1 MGGGVSSPPAAP
13 PCAAVGVSRPP
24 APYLPSPNFPARCCA
39 RRCRGLFQED
49 PVLGEKR
56 PDKGLSPCWVPPV
69 ARALFTRDRPPAPWG
84 HSAVTKGWPHGM
96 GEVPKPPLFHGVP
109 AALPLPTHDLGQG
122 RLPLWGRGRG
132 TVQRDRGGTDL
143 GTVAPWGSPSPGG
156 GLRGR
161 APGAGAAAVAPRAP
175 PLLGDGGFKNSRA
188 RSQGFV
194 ATLGLV
200 FAPPQGETE
209 LRGRGSVLQEPGQTV
224 GWHLGAL
231 KGSGGGPRWPGSDLQ
246 KRDPRPNVP
255 AAGGAGLAAR
265 PLTQIFSSRPPP
277 QHQMGTEP
285 GGGQGSGTG
294 GATARPSLVPAG
306 SDSHPVPHPKSP
318 QMDPGA
324 APWPS
329 EGSHAWAVAPS
340 PGVPASGGTSPNPK
354 RTEGSGKEDAGR
366 RAWGWALPAV
376 APHPG
381 LGAQQG
387 PEHPRVGFWVLGAP

>member
-1 MGGGVSSPPAAP
+1 MGAA
-13 PCAAVGVSRPP
+13 CGARPFYKGP
-24 APYLPSPNFPARCCA
+24 APS
-39 RRCRGLFQED
+39 
-49 PVLGEKR
+49 
-56 PDKGLSPCWVPPV
+56 
-69 ARALFTRDRPPAPWG
+69 T
-84 HSAVTKGWPHGM
+84 M
-96 GEVPKPPLFHGVP
+96 GTFNSH
-109 AALPLPTHDLGQG
+109 QG
-122 RLPLWGRGRG
+122 
-132 TVQRDRGGTDL
+132 
-143 GTVAPWGSPSPGG
+143 VAPWRGGGPQPPPIPRGPRRTPFAHPRPWPRTAPAVGPGPWHRAAGQGGDRFGDSGTPGVPIPWGG

-306 SDSHPVPHPKSP
+306 SGSRPIPHPKSP

-340 PGVPASGGTSPNPK
+340 PGVLASGGTSPNPK